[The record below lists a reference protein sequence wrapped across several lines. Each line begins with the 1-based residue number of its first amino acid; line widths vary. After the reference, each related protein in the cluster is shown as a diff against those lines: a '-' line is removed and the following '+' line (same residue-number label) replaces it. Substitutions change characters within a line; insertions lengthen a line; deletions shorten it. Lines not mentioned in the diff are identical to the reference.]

1 MTPLCIGCAPL
12 GDMPETFAYSV
23 AEGHALE
30 TLRTAFASPIA
41 FTDTAASYGD
51 GESERRIGIV
61 LRERGLRPATSWP
74 QGRPRPPQRD
84 FSETRC

>member
-1 MTPLCIGCAPL
+1 
-12 GDMPETFAYSV
+12 MPETFAYSV
-23 AEGHALE
+23 AEGQALE

-61 LRERGLRPATSWP
+61 LREPGASRPATSWP
-74 QGRPRPPQRD
+74 PRPTAT
-84 FSETRC
+84 STAGTSAETRCAAR